1 MFLTISPKGGI
12 MGLHMK
18 VVIKP
23 AGLILGTL
31 LLGAGAV
38 GMFLMARNSATPP
51 AATDTPTSPRN
62 VPKKPVV
69 KNNAPQAPRA
79 GSVVNLIKSE
89 NWKFYAEA
97 PAVGRLDS
105 SSPDGAMLRFVVEGV
120 GKFPSNIGY
129 TNRLGAGFNDN
140 EPVELT
146 FRARSPEG
154 CTMRAIMVK
163 NVPGFPMAWQRDFT
177 LTPEWKEY
185 TTAFSTPRYNEAESI
200 FALHLGFGA
209 GTVEVESLVL
219 RRASK

>member
-1 MFLTISPKGGI
+1 
-12 MGLHMK
+12 MK

-38 GMFLMARNSATPP
+38 CMFLMARNSASPP
-51 AATDTPTSPRN
+51 TATDAPVAPRN
-62 VPKKPVV
+62 TPQKPVV
-69 KNNAPQAPRA
+69 KNNAPRIASV
-79 GSVVNLIKSE
+79 GSSTNLVKDNLIKPE

-97 PAVGRLDS
+97 PAIGRLDS
-105 SSPDGAMLRFVVEGV
+105 SSPDGATLRFVVEGV
-120 GKFPSNIGY
+120 GKMPSNIGY

-177 LTPEWKEY
+177 LTSEWKEY
-185 TTAFSTPRYNEAESI
+185 TVAFSTPRYNEAESI